1 MAERLWLHSLQDA
14 TRDASLLSEARSRRG
29 ESPHIA
35 ILPANLVSLLKSEKE
50 ARGEWTQRLMDKE
63 RCLKKGTILQGV
75 YRIKKAIATSELSN
89 VYVVYQMRAKKT
101 RILKEFFPRSLAMRD
116 LDHRSVICRTPSAK
130 GRFATLLESFW
141 QEAAILQ
148 ELHHEHI
155 ASYVDHFAEN
165 GTAYLVIELCKGK
178 TLDQYMQKQQELEV
192 GSFLRTIVLPLISGL
207 DYLHKQGIIHR
218 DIKPQNIIVTD
229 EGKPMLID
237 FGSAVRIDTHEPRQ
251 IVTTEGYSPLEFY
264 SGKSRQ
270 GVFSDVYSLSATLYF
285 CLTGQRP
292 ADVAA
297 RVIEDRLPSVRE
309 LNAAVPRL
317 LSNVISWGM
326 AVEAKKRCPSLRV
339 LEAAV
344 RAEHLLQKGKLRLPL
359 PFLAGKN

>member
-1 MAERLWLHSLQDA
+1 
-14 TRDASLLSEARSRRG
+14 
-29 ESPHIA
+29 
-35 ILPANLVSLLKSEKE
+35 
-50 ARGEWTQRLMDKE
+50 MDKE
-63 RCLKKGTILQGV
+63 RCLKKGTILQGA
-75 YRIKKAIATSELSN
+75 YRIKKAISTSELSN
-89 VYVVYQMRAKKT
+89 VYVACEMRAKKT

-116 LDHRSVICRTPSAK
+116 LDRRSVICRTPSAK
-130 GRFATLLESFW
+130 GRFAALLESFW
-141 QEAAILQ
+141 HEAAILQ
-148 ELHHEHI
+148 ELRHEHI

-165 GTAYLVIELCKGK
+165 GTAYLVIEFCKGK
-178 TLDQYMQKQQELEV
+178 TLDQYLQKQQELEL
-192 GSFLRTIVLPLISGL
+192 GSFLHTIVLPLIFGL

-237 FGSAVRIDTHEPRQ
+237 FGSAIRFDMHAPRQ

-292 ADVAA
+292 ADVAT

-317 LSNVISWGM
+317 LANVISWGM
-326 AVEAKKRCPSLRV
+326 AVEPKKDAPHCGCWKQPSVRSICCKRARCACRSPSLRGKTNRFRYADSQ
-339 LEAAV
+339 LPACPELG
-344 RAEHLLQKGKLRLPL
+344 LLSLKRSSISVTRSSNVTYTLSL
-359 PFLAGKN
+359 